1 MKRLLATTE
10 NVAAFFLLLI
20 ALLTAGNVVL
30 RDLLGIQIPD
40 WFDGSKQLQ
49 GIALFWGI
57 ALATWR
63 GSHIC
68 VDLVWEHLQR
78 SGRRALD
85 LIATLITLLFLAPMA
100 WMTWVKISGTG
111 GQATSDL
118 RLPLV
123 WFYAVGGVGA
133 TVAALLAA
141 LRVVALA
148 RERAHEDLVE
158 AQYAEAQL
166 GEARFAEAQSAEA
179 QLGEAQSGEAQ
190 SGEARFG
197 ESRGHARPLQADDG
211 FTRTQ
216 PSDTRPGAGHGS

>member
-20 ALLTAGNVVL
+20 ALLTAGNVIL
-30 RDLLGIQIPD
+30 RDLFSVQIPD

-68 VDLVWEHLQR
+68 VDIVWEHLR
-78 SGRRALD
+78 SRGRRALD
-85 LIATLITLLFLAPMA
+85 LIATLITLVFLVPMA
-100 WMTWVKISGTG
+100 WMIWVKIGSTG

-118 RLPLV
+118 RLPLI
-123 WFYAVGGVGA
+123 WFYAIGAAGA

-141 LRVVALA
+141 LRLVALA
-148 RERAHEDLVE
+148 RGRSHEDLLD
-158 AQYAEAQL
+158 AQ
-166 GEARFAEAQSAEA
+166 FAES
-179 QLGEAQSGEAQ
+179 LGGVSDHDN
-190 SGEARFG
+190 
-197 ESRGHARPLQADDG
+197 RGAPNG
-211 FTRTQ
+211 
-216 PSDTRPGAGHGS
+216 P